1 MKLKHIACAVIGFS
15 LLTACYPYE
24 LDDADGRAER
34 LAEKRAVEGCK
45 MGDEHKDYR
54 DCVIAT
60 AQNNSPKTYVTGED
74 TQGRAIA
81 IIKSDKP
88 CTNCVTT
95 QTVVETVEVVQ
106 ETKPAQPMIATPTV
120 KETVV
125 TTITAEPVIKEVPVP
140 EDKTWWDEYKAQ
152 KKPEPVVEVKCPCE
166 DPNDPCPQC
175 VQK

>member
-74 TQGRAIA
+74 TQGR
-81 IIKSDKP
+81 
-88 CTNCVTT
+88 CVTT

-106 ETKPAQPMIATPTV
+106 ETKPAQPVIATPTV